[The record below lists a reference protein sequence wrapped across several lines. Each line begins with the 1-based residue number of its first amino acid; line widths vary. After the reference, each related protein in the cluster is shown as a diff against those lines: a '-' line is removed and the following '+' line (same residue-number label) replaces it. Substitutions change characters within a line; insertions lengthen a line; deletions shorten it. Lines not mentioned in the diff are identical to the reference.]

1 MHAQHFNKIAVW
13 KSTYVNTMEF
23 TTLHIKNDIVVNGQ
37 ITGEALGKLLH
48 VNYTLDINNK
58 WEVQSFRID
67 LQSDTSFIISLHKN
81 KTGQWVQGKEKIQ
94 TQLAGCMDIDISLTP
109 FTNTLPIKR
118 LNLPP
123 GGSKEI
129 MVIYIDLPNN
139 QYKPASQRYTNLGNG
154 IYKYENM
161 ESGFTVN
168 LEVDK
173 DGLVMDYPGL
183 WHRVLTKH

>member
-81 KTGQWVQGKEKIQ
+81 KTGQ
-94 TQLAGCMDIDISLTP
+94 
-109 FTNTLPIKR
+109 
-118 LNLPP
+118 
-123 GGSKEI
+123 
-129 MVIYIDLPNN
+129 
-139 QYKPASQRYTNLGNG
+139 
-154 IYKYENM
+154 
-161 ESGFTVN
+161 
-168 LEVDK
+168 
-173 DGLVMDYPGL
+173 
-183 WHRVLTKH
+183 